1 MMRRTSPIL
10 LRSTVMI
17 LMAAFLL
24 AAAGALLTI
33 TMVVQADAPVNP
45 ADPQAMYEECMTC
58 HERTEQVYDIATG
71 ETISITIDRA
81 HYESSMHS
89 TLTCNTC
96 HPTISGYP
104 HPERTALDRRDYVL
118 GYRGTCQRCHS
129 DEYRGTADSMHIE
142 ILEAG
147 NKYAPVCSDCHNP
160 HTQMDIEG
168 ADTDDPLERVEIPL
182 ICAQC
187 HSGIY
192 EVYSESVHGTG
203 VMAENNLDTPTCVD
217 CHGVHLMDDPRTAEF
232 RLSSVELCSNC
243 HTDAAIMDKYGL
255 STDVEQTYVA
265 DFHGTTVKLFEG
277 EQAREDADYSAEVTN
292 KAVCYD
298 CHGVHSI
305 KRVDDPAEGLA
316 IKENLAATCQRCHPE
331 SNLDFPESWMSHY
344 IPSPE
349 HSPLVYYVQL
359 VYNILIPTVIGGM
372 VFFVATDINRKHIID
387 RIKARRAGK
396 EQ

>member
-1 MMRRTSPIL
+1 VLIS
-10 LRSTVMI
+10 
-17 LMAAFLL
+17 ACLL
-24 AAAGALLTI
+24 AVAGAMLAVTNI
-33 TMVVQADAPVNP
+33 VNADAPVTP
-45 ADPQAMYEECMTC
+45 SDPQAMYEECMAC
-58 HERTEQVYDIATG
+58 HELTEQVYDVATG
-71 ETISITIDRA
+71 DTISITIDRG

-104 HPERTALDRRDYVL
+104 HPERTAVDRRDYVL
-118 GYRGTCQRCHS
+118 QYRDTCQRCHS
-129 DEYRGTADSMHIE
+129 DEYRNTTDSMHIE
-142 ILEAG
+142 LLDAG

-160 HTQMDIEG
+160 HTQVDIEG
-168 ADTDDPLERVEIPL
+168 ANTDNPVERAEIPL

-187 HSGIY
+187 HNGIY
-192 EVYSESVHGTG
+192 EVYQDSVHGTG
-203 VMAENNLDTPTCVD
+203 VMQENNLDTPTCVD
-217 CHGVHLMDDPRTAEF
+217 CHGVHLMPDPRSSEF
-232 RLSSVELCSNC
+232 RLSSVKLCSDC
-243 HTDAAIMDKYGL
+243 HTDPAIMDKYGL
-255 STDVEQTYVA
+255 STEVQQTYVA

-277 EQAREDADYSAEVTN
+277 EQAMPDSDHADDVTN

-298 CHGVHSI
+298 CHGVHDI
-305 KRVDDPAEGLA
+305 KRVDDPDEGLA

-331 SNLDFPESWMSHY
+331 SDLDFPDSWMSHY

-372 VFFVATDINRKHIID
+372 VLFVATDFTRKQIID
-387 RIKARRAGK
+387 RIKAWRAGK